1 VLDIG
6 YDGVLAEI
14 ALPLSQ
20 STEIVLTF
28 DLPLVGKRV
37 ADLYGKV
44 VKVVSKGNMTWVGI
58 EFSSMSAEVRADIQ
72 MFVQLLIQGSESRD

>member
-1 VLDIG
+1 M
-6 YDGVLAEI
+6 
-14 ALPLSQ
+14 
-20 STEIVLTF
+20 F

-44 VKVVSKGNMTWVGI
+44 VKSVSNGSTTWVGI
-58 EFSSMSAEVRADIQ
+58 EFSSMTREVRADIQ